1 MSRASSKSRG
11 RRDRLRTVTATTP
24 LLAADY
30 LKQLSLIF
38 LLGDQARLIQ
48 IDFYSCSLYLEASQH
63 IMINYDRNLISSLTT
78 RSITLFGCTMRL
90 QVGAAGSSF
99 PTIRAGAAASTP
111 SLLRRRLDLARE
123 AARTRPIPDAYS
135 SLSLRLRLRAEP
147 PSASGRA
154 HCAGLFILDPHRHGP
169 GRGTGTSSESA
180 HARCVGLW
188 LPPAWFARLSLG
200 RRGDSERAS

>member
-38 LLGDQARLIQ
+38 LLGDQARVIQ
-48 IDFYSCSLYLEASQH
+48 IDSCSLYLEASQH

-154 HCAGLFILDPHRHGP
+154 HCAGLLHPRSSPSRAGP
-169 GRGTGTSSESA
+169 RD
-180 HARCVGLW
+180 RDVLRVGSRPLCRSVAASGLVRTPLTW
-188 LPPAWFARLSLG
+188 PPR
-200 RRGDSERAS
+200 